1 MLKSSNNLIGVFD
14 SGLGGLSVL
23 KNFLSDVPG
32 YSYIYLGDNAR
43 VPYGNKS
50 PETIYQYTIQAV
62 DFLFKQG
69 CHLVI
74 IACNTASAQAL
85 RRLQQEWLTKHYP
98 DRRVLGVIKPL
109 AEQAAFS
116 NYKNIGVI
124 GTKATINSEAY
135 PKEITELN
143 PKVKVCGQAAPLL
156 VPLIEDGRINK
167 PETRLILKSYL
178 TPLKRKKIDSLILA
192 CTHYPHLEKMIKQ
205 ELGKKVAVFDTGKI
219 IAASLKDYLKRHP
232 ELKIKK
238 GKTDYQFY
246 TTDTPDTFKDL
257 AQIFLAKKISSIK
270 QIIL

>member
-62 DFLFKQG
+62 DFLFKEG

-85 RRLQQEWLTKHYP
+85 RRLQQEWLIKHYP

-109 AEQAAFS
+109 AEQAASS

-135 PKEITELN
+135 PKEIKELN
-143 PKVKVCGQAAPLL
+143 PKVKVCTQAAPLL

-178 TPLKRKKIDSLILA
+178 SPLKRKKIDSLILA
-192 CTHYPHLEKMIKQ
+192 CTHYPHLEKMIKK

-219 IAASLKDYLKRHP
+219 IATSLKNYLKRHP

-238 GKTDYQFY
+238 GKTDYKFY

-270 QIIL
+270 QITL